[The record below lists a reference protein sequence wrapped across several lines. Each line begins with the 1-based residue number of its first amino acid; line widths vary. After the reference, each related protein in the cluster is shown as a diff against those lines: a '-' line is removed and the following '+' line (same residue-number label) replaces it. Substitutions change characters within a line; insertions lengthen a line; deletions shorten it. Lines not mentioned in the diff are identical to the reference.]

1 MFLFCL
7 FLCLVWSYFK
17 VVGLGWVGFCSVC
30 FCFQCGVILR
40 WWVWGVIGMC
50 VLFCL
55 FLFLVWSY
63 FKVVGLG
70 CMCVFVLF
78 VFVFSVEL
86 F

>member
-1 MFLFCL
+1 MF
-7 FLCLVWSYFK
+7 
-17 VVGLGWVGFCSVC
+17 
-30 FCFQCGVILR
+30 
-40 WWVWGVIGMC
+40 
-50 VLFCL
+50 LFCL

-70 CMCVFVLF
+70 GVCVCVFVLF

>member
-1 MFLFCL
+1 
-7 FLCLVWSYFK
+7 
-17 VVGLGWVGFCSVC
+17 
-30 FCFQCGVILR
+30 
-40 WWVWGVIGMC
+40 MC
-50 VLFCL
+50 VFCL

-70 CMCVFVLF
+70 CVCVCVLF